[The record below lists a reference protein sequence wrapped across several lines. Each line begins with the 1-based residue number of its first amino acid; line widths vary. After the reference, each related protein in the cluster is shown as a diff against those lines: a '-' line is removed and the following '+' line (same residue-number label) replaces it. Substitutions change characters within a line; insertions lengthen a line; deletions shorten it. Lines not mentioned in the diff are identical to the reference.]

1 MLHRRNYHGLFDSI
15 LHHEGLMQDKKFLL
29 RLIGRGDVAI
39 PHDLH
44 GKVVKEPDLP
54 YPVR

>member
-1 MLHRRNYHGLFDSI
+1 
-15 LHHEGLMQDKKFLL
+15 MQDKKFLL